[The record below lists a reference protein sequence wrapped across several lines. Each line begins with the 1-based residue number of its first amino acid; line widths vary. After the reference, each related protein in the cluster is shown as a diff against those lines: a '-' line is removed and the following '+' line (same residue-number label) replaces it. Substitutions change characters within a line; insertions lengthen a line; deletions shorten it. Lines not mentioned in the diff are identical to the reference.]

1 MTKRSPRAPRAAK
14 PVAMISPVK
23 TLQGTLAI
31 GPSLAVYVGEPLA
44 FRVRGKAAAIVL
56 ERLEEGVP
64 KRRGANTGRHVE
76 PIEPGRS
83 KVATLYLHPWSHF
96 GRIAALYAEPRHEA
110 IRAGI
115 VEAVKATPFPKD
127 DARDMMRAALT
138 WLEILGLPEAKALL
152 DEDVQEELADYDAYV
167 DEEGM
172 PRGGFG
178 LSQEIV
184 AKLERLG
191 AGKKLGLSWVRIG
204 GTLRAMYSGEDR
216 EVTETRL
223 GVASVKVAEDFMI
236 RSLGFGA
243 AWPKRVISLVGS

>member
-1 MTKRSPRAPRAAK
+1 MTSRTRKVPHATTPK
-14 PVAMISPVK
+14 K
-23 TLQGTLAI
+23 TLRGTLAI

-44 FRVRGKAAAIVL
+44 FRVRGRTPAVVL
-56 ERLEEGVP
+56 DRLEEGVQ
-64 KRRGANTGRHVE
+64 KRRGVTTGGHVE
-76 PIEPGRS
+76 PVGPGRS
-83 KVATLYLHPWSHF
+83 KLAALYLHPWSHF
-96 GRIAALYAEPRHEA
+96 GRIAVLHGEPRHEA

-115 VEAVKATPFPKD
+115 VEAVKATPFPKN
-127 DARDMMRAALT
+127 DARDMLRAALA

-172 PRGGFG
+172 PHGRFG

-191 AGKKLGLSWVRIG
+191 AGKELGLSWVRIG

-223 GVASVKVAEDFMI
+223 GVTSVKTAEDFMS

-243 AWPKRVISLVGS
+243 AWPKRVISLMGA

>member
-1 MTKRSPRAPRAAK
+1 
-14 PVAMISPVK
+14 MISPTK
-23 TLQGTLAI
+23 TLRGTLAI

-44 FRVRGKAAAIVL
+44 FRVRGKTAAIVL
-56 ERLEEGVP
+56 DRLEGGVP
-64 KRRGANTGRHVE
+64 KRQGATTGRHVE
-76 PIEPGRS
+76 HVGPGRS
-83 KVATLYLHPWSHF
+83 KLAALYLHPWSHF
-96 GRIAALYAEPRHEA
+96 GRIAALHGEPRHEA

-115 VEAVKATPFPKD
+115 VAALKAAPFPKD
-127 DARDMMRAALT
+127 DPRDMLRAAVA
-138 WLEILGLPEAKALL
+138 WLEVIGLPEAKALL

-172 PRGGFG
+172 PHGRFG

-223 GVASVKVAEDFMI
+223 GVQAVKTAEDFMI

-243 AWPKRVISLVGS
+243 AWPKRVISLVSA